1 MRNLP
6 FATRIFQSRYKTF
19 LTLISNKN
27 KTLNTSETNQS
38 AIAQSVIVCDLQNDR
53 GKLFRLLKSTITD
66 TIGAIQLWVLYFFY
80 LDSIKFTTTALNTG
94 REAVVA
100 SYLWL
105 CKKSCV
111 TLYFKLTTLFM
122 VKEHIMKTPT

>member
-6 FATRIFQSRYKTF
+6 FASRIFQSRYKTF

-38 AIAQSVIVCDLQNDR
+38 VIAQSVIVCDLQNDR

-80 LDSIKFTTTALNTG
+80 LTKQYNEETRQVRTN
-94 REAVVA
+94 EV
-100 SYLWL
+100 
-105 CKKSCV
+105 K
-111 TLYFKLTTLFM
+111 TLR
-122 VKEHIMKTPT
+122 